1 MPTTD
6 YSKIPNT
13 LERRATMI
21 VEMLNDKAQ
30 HIVDALDEPPPGT
43 QEPSTDQVRDM
54 WTFSPFGDRAPFV
67 YWQLHDLALESL
79 MNEISQMPNL
89 APQDRLDKIQ
99 QAHQMAER
107 SALDKAYPHRSAL
120 LMLGVTTPERSVQLA
135 QRASRIAAQAPTT
148 SEPTTP
154 EPMAMEPMN
163 A

>member
-1 MPTTD
+1 
-6 YSKIPNT
+6 
-13 LERRATMI
+13 
-21 VEMLNDKAQ
+21 
-30 HIVDALDEPPPGT
+30 
-43 QEPSTDQVRDM
+43 
-54 WTFSPFGDRAPFV
+54 
-67 YWQLHDLALESL
+67 
-79 MNEISQMPNL
+79 MPNL

-135 QRASRIAAQAPTT
+135 QRAARIAAQAPP
-148 SEPTTP
+148 SPEPTTP